1 MSPRPSTTPT
11 RLPRAFWLLVV
22 GTLINRIGG
31 FVSPFLAIY
40 LTTARGLGVEQV
52 GLIVALVGIGS
63 IASGPLGG
71 FLADHFGRRRALAA
85 ATALGGS
92 AMLAVGVAPTVPT
105 LAVAAMALGCFGDL
119 YRPAVQ
125 AIIADI
131 VPPADRPRAYGIL
144 HWAVNVGFASA
155 SVVAGRVAEHG
166 FTWLFVGDAV
176 TTFLF
181 GVVVYANVPETH
193 VEHHAGSEA
202 RRAAG
207 GFLRPY
213 RDGRFLAF
221 VAASLLMATVFLQAN
236 ATLPVDMS
244 AHGVAPHVYGD
255 LLAINGVMIV
265 VLQPFVGAWVRN
277 LPRAYVMAAGA
288 LLVGTGFGLTGIAQG
303 SVPLYVVSIAVWTLG
318 EIATAP
324 VGPAVVADLAP
335 PSLRA
340 SYQGAYQL
348 TWGGGNFLAPAVG
361 ALVMGRFGA
370 TTLWSGCFVVG
381 AVAAAG
387 MLRVLAPRR
396 EGVVVRASGSSIDA
410 SEP

>member
-1 MSPRPSTTPT
+1 MSPPPSSPPAS

-40 LTTARGLGVEQV
+40 LTTARGLRVEQA
-52 GLIVALVGIGS
+52 GLIVALVGVGS
-63 IASGPLGG
+63 ITSGPLGG
-71 FLADHFGRRRALAA
+71 FLADHFGRRWALAA

-92 AMLAVGVAPTVPT
+92 AMLAVGLAQTVPA
-105 LAVAAMALGCFGDL
+105 LALAAMALGCFGDL

-131 VPPADRPRAYGIL
+131 VPSEDRPRAYGIL
-144 HWAVNVGFASA
+144 HWAVNLGFASA

-181 GVVVYANVPETH
+181 GLVVWANVPETH
-193 VEHHAGSEA
+193 VAHAGGEA

-236 ATLPVDMS
+236 VTLPVDMS

-255 LLAINGVMIV
+255 LLAVNGVMIV

-288 LLVGTGFGLTGIAQG
+288 LLIGAGFGLTGVAGG
-303 SVPLYVVSIAVWTLG
+303 SVALYVVSIAVWTLG

-335 PSLRA
+335 PALRA
-340 SYQGAYQL
+340 SY
-348 TWGGGNFLAPAVG
+348 
-361 ALVMGRFGA
+361 
-370 TTLWSGCFVVG
+370 
-381 AVAAAG
+381 
-387 MLRVLAPRR
+387 
-396 EGVVVRASGSSIDA
+396 
-410 SEP
+410 